1 MLKGIGEDMSVLVAD
16 NLSKVYGDKKGSSG
30 DFYATKALDGV
41 DLCVEE
47 GEFIAIM
54 GPSGSGKS
62 TLVSILSGILTP
74 TGGSVEI
81 CGSRIDQM
89 NSYEMALFRRRKLGF
104 VFQEFNLLDNLT
116 IIENVMLPMVLDK
129 KDPASMKKKSLETMK
144 LFDIEQIADKHP
156 CQISGGQQQRAA
168 VSRALV
174 NDPVILFAD
183 EPTGNLD
190 SKSANAVMNCFEQI
204 NSERNVTVLMVTH
217 DVFAAS
223 FCKKVIFIKDGKIF
237 MDIVKKGTRKEFF
250 DHILDC
256 QAIVGG
262 ESNDL

>member
-1 MLKGIGEDMSVLVAD
+1 MSVLIAN
-16 NLSKVYGDKKGSSG
+16 NLSKVYGERKGN
-30 DFYATKALDGV
+30 YATKALDGV
-41 DLCVEE
+41 DLQVEE

-62 TLVSILSGILTP
+62 TLVSILSGISAP

-81 CGSRIDQM
+81 CGSRIDKMDQF
-89 NSYEMALFRRRKLGF
+89 EMALFRRRKIGF

-116 IIENVMLPMVLDK
+116 LKENVMLPMVLDK
-129 KDPASMKKKSLETMK
+129 KDSQYMNDKAIETMK
-144 LFDIEQIADKHP
+144 IFGIDQIADKKP
-156 CQISGGQQQRAA
+156 YQISGGQQQRAA

-190 SKSANAVMNCFEQI
+190 SKSANAVMTCFEKI
-204 NSERNVTVLMVTH
+204 NTENKVTILIVTH

-223 FCKKVIFIKDGKIF
+223 FCRKVIFIKDGRIF
-237 MDIVKKGTRKEFF
+237 MDIVRKGTRKEFF
-250 DHILDC
+250 DQILDC

-262 ESNDL
+262 ENYDL

>member
-1 MLKGIGEDMSVLVAD
+1 MSVLTAS
-16 NLSKVYGDKKGSSG
+16 NLSKVYGDKIGNYS
-30 DFYATKALDGV
+30 TKALDGV
-41 DLCVEE
+41 DLQVEE

-62 TLVSILSGILTP
+62 TLVSILSGITTP

-89 NSYEMALFRRRKLGF
+89 DPYEMALFRRRKLGF

-116 IIENVMLPMVLDK
+116 LKENVMLPMVLDK
-129 KDPASMKKKSLETMK
+129 KENDYMINKAMEIMK
-144 LFDIEQIADKHP
+144 LFEIDQIAEKHP
-156 CQISGGQQQRAA
+156 YQISGGQQQRAA

-190 SKSANAVMNCFEQI
+190 SKSANAVMTCFEKI
-204 NSERNVTVLMVTH
+204 NQDRNVTALIVTH

-237 MDIVKKGTRKEFF
+237 MDIVRKGTRKEFF
-250 DHILDC
+250 DRILDC

-262 ESNDL
+262 ENHDL